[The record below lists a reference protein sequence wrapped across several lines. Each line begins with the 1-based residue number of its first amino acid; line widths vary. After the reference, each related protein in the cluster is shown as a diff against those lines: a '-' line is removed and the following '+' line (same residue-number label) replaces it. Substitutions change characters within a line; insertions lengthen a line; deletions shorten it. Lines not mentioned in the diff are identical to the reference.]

1 MPGVL
6 VSLEVVAIALR
17 LVAWF
22 GLRARDARVPLF
34 DVEPTCV
41 AEVPI
46 RKMFG
51 GVGVGRSWWLA
62 ILCIHL
68 IVWWRDVAIGGG

>member
-6 VSLEVVAIALR
+6 VSLEVLAIALR

-22 GLRARDARVPLF
+22 GLRACDARVPLF

-41 AEVPI
+41 AVVPI
-46 RKMFG
+46 RKRFG
-51 GVGVGRSWWLA
+51 GVGVGA
-62 ILCIHL
+62 LC
-68 IVWWRDVAIGGG
+68 